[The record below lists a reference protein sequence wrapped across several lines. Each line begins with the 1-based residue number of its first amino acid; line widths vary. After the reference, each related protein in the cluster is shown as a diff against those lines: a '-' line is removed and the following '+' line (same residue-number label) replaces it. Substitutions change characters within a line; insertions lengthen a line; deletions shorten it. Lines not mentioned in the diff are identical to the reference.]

1 VGADDVE
8 VLVASGVAGCPDGG
22 VQVVDVGEVGSVGS
36 SVMWWVRTTLTS
48 GPAAAEG
55 LPFIVGAAV
64 WAVSAEGVVSD
75 QQRADPRHECFDERV
90 GATLDPRSA
99 PCRRDG
105 TAVEVALD
113 DDNGVIDGGDAV
125 QV

>member
-1 VGADDVE
+1 VGSHEGECHRRNGHEDLVQQAVREALPRGVGADDVE

-36 SVMWWVRTTLTS
+36 SVMWWVRTTLAS

-75 QQRADPRHECFDERV
+75 EQRADP
-90 GATLDPRSA
+90 GMSA
-99 PCRRDG
+99 WTSGLVPP
-105 TAVEVALD
+105 
-113 DDNGVIDGGDAV
+113 
-125 QV
+125 